1 MCLSGNRPIGKHPSA
16 DREVRMSVNYA
27 KFQLHSKLATDTLLI
42 GDWPLC
48 RILLM
53 NDNTFPWLILVPRIE
68 NVCEIIDLKEIDQ
81 QQLILEIS
89 RASRS
94 LKAALNPDKLN
105 IAALGN
111 VVSQLHIHLIARYK
125 TDSAW
130 PRPIWGS
137 TPSIPFGSS
146 LIDLEI
152 TKFKSILGPFQ

>member
-1 MCLSGNRPIGKHPSA
+1 MNVTDARFH
-16 DREVRMSVNYA
+16 
-27 KFQLHSKLATDTLLI
+27 LHSKLAADTLPI

-53 NDNTFPWLILVPRIE
+53 NDSTFPWLIFVPRRE

-81 QQLILEIS
+81 QQLITEIS
-89 RASRS
+89 RASHS
-94 LKAALNPDKLN
+94 LKSALNPDKLN

-111 VVSQLHIHLIARYK
+111 VVSQLHVHLIARYK

-137 TPSIPFGSS
+137 TPSIPFSSS
-146 LIDLEI
+146 LVDLEI